1 MENKCLLTLYQKKK
15 KRKRKR
21 IRIENEETLDIRGD

>member
-21 IRIENEETLDIRGD
+21 IRIENEETLDIHGD